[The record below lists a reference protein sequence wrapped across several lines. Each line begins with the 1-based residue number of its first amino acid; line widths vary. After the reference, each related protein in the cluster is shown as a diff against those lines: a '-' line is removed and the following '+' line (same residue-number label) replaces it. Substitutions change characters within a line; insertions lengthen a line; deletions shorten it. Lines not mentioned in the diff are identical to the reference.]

1 MLLTKLYPPPAPPSL
16 VPRPRLIAQL
26 EAGLAGKLTLVS
38 APPGFGKTSLLASWL
53 AGRASAWLSLDE
65 EDNDPTRF
73 LAYLL
78 AALQQIDGRWGATAA
93 PLLASASPTA
103 LLSLLLNDLSQYP
116 TAGVLVL
123 DDYHVITAE
132 SIHTALTFWVDH
144 LPPHLHLILTSRADP
159 PLPLA
164 RWRVRRHLNEIR
176 TADLRFTA
184 EETAQFWHE
193 HMGEPIPS
201 PALATLAERTEGWVA
216 SLHLAALSLRGRSA
230 SEAAEFVRGFTGSHA
245 FIVDYLVEEVLH
257 QQAPA
262 DQEFLLH
269 TAVLDQLNG
278 DLVNALLG
286 RTDGHTVLERLYKAN
301 LFLIPLDQERR
312 WYRYH
317 HLFREAL
324 LGRLP
329 TPTRANLHRR
339 AGQWLASH
347 GRLRQAI
354 PHALAAGDEAQAAE
368 YLETIAPQLL
378 EQNELASLH
387 HWFGQLSAAVVEAR
401 LPLLL
406 AEGWALALWG
416 QGSAAATLLGR
427 GKWPAEGKLAA
438 EHALLQAT
446 IARQRGDKE
455 ATLALTQQALA
466 LAPPEAEALQAD
478 IWRNLGQV
486 WLMRGDWLRAAHA
499 LGEAIERAEDND
511 QRGHG
516 LVGLGILHQSQ
527 GELREAAV
535 IFRQVL
541 ALPAP
546 NPATGMAA
554 LGLGMAL
561 AEWNEL
567 TEAAHWL
574 VAGIG
579 QVKPSL
585 EQYMLARGYVALA
598 QVQQAQGLPTAA
610 LATLTEAE
618 DWFGQVQILGPG
630 PALWLAPHRARLWLQ
645 QGQVGAAVR
654 WAETHTIH
662 SKGEL
667 AVVEQLT
674 LVRLRLAQNQPRLA
688 SDHLTATRAIRTAE
702 EQLSYKVEVALLEAL
717 CQQKV
722 GNTAAVGFALGRA
735 LEWAE
740 PAGYVRLFLNE
751 GVVMADL
758 LRHALVQGMAPA
770 YVGRLLAGWGAAVPT
785 PHSPLPDP
793 PTARELEILRLLNSG
808 ATNQEIADALVV
820 AVSTVKKH
828 ISNLLTKLDATNRVE
843 ALARAR
849 DAGLL

>member
-1 MLLTKLYPPPAPPSL
+1 MLLTKLYPPLAPPSL

-184 EETAQFWHE
+184 EETAQFWRE

-230 SEAAEFVRGFTGSHA
+230 SEAAEFVRSFTGSHA

-286 RTDGHTVLERLYKAN
+286 RTDGHAVLERLYKAN

-329 TPTRANLHRR
+329 APTRANLHRR
-339 AGQWLASH
+339 AGQWLARH

-354 PHALAAGDEAQAAE
+354 PHALATGDEAQAAE

-416 QGSAAATLLGR
+416 ARFGR
-427 GKWPAEGKLAA
+427 R
-438 EHALLQAT
+438 H
-446 IARQRGDKE
+446 IAR
-455 ATLALTQQALA
+455 
-466 LAPPEAEALQAD
+466 
-478 IWRNLGQV
+478 
-486 WLMRGDWLRAAHA
+486 
-499 LGEAIERAEDND
+499 
-511 QRGHG
+511 
-516 LVGLGILHQSQ
+516 
-527 GELREAAV
+527 
-535 IFRQVL
+535 
-541 ALPAP
+541 
-546 NPATGMAA
+546 
-554 LGLGMAL
+554 
-561 AEWNEL
+561 
-567 TEAAHWL
+567 
-574 VAGIG
+574 AG
-579 QVKPSL
+579 
-585 EQYMLARGYVALA
+585 
-598 QVQQAQGLPTAA
+598 
-610 LATLTEAE
+610 
-618 DWFGQVQILGPG
+618 
-630 PALWLAPHRARLWLQ
+630 
-645 QGQVGAAVR
+645 
-654 WAETHTIH
+654 
-662 SKGEL
+662 
-667 AVVEQLT
+667 
-674 LVRLRLAQNQPRLA
+674 
-688 SDHLTATRAIRTAE
+688 
-702 EQLSYKVEVALLEAL
+702 
-717 CQQKV
+717 
-722 GNTAAVGFALGRA
+722 
-735 LEWAE
+735 
-740 PAGYVRLFLNE
+740 
-751 GVVMADL
+751 
-758 LRHALVQGMAPA
+758 
-770 YVGRLLAGWGAAVPT
+770 
-785 PHSPLPDP
+785 
-793 PTARELEILRLLNSG
+793 
-808 ATNQEIADALVV
+808 
-820 AVSTVKKH
+820 
-828 ISNLLTKLDATNRVE
+828 
-843 ALARAR
+843 
-849 DAGLL
+849 